1 MLRIAE
7 HVRQDTVTNRPD
19 TRTSMSF
26 CPQAGSGECDPC
38 SPSWGLG
45 TDGRRRPDDILRSR
59 QFLLQSPDVVAE
71 FR

>member
-26 CPQAGSGECDPC
+26 CPQ
-38 SPSWGLG
+38 
-45 TDGRRRPDDILRSR
+45 SR
-59 QFLLQSPDVVAE
+59 QRRMRSVLTFVGPWTRWLAAA
-71 FR
+71 